1 MAASATTFA
10 GTRATDSA
18 RVLRIGLHVA
28 RAGLVLC
35 FLFIGLAKFTPDEAR
50 GIQPLV
56 SHSPLMSWMYS
67 LWSLQAVSNIIGT
80 TELAI
85 MALLVVGIWSARASV
100 AGAVGAVLTFLV
112 TISFLFSTP
121 GAIVLGHG
129 FPALSGT
136 GQFLVKDVALLG
148 ASVALVAEGL
158 KRLKC
163 NQVNLPRRPLQ
174 VAPAQQVQVKV
185 KD

>member
-1 MAASATTFA
+1 MASTQVSFRQADIA
-10 GTRATDSA
+10 DSGRIL
-18 RVLRIGLHVA
+18 RVGLQTS

-35 FLFIGLAKFTPDEAR
+35 FLFIGLAKFTPEEAK

-67 LWSLQAVSNIIGT
+67 VWGLQSVSNIIGI
-80 TELAI
+80 TELVI

-100 AGAVGAVLTFLV
+100 AGAIGAVLTFLA
-112 TISFLFSTP
+112 TLSFLFSTP
-121 GAIVLGHG
+121 GAIVLSHA

-136 GQFLVKDVALLG
+136 GQFLVKDVVLLG

-158 KRLKC
+158 GRLKTT
-163 NQVNLPRRPLQ
+163 
-174 VAPAQQVQVKV
+174 A
-185 KD
+185 